1 MEFEYKGGN
10 CVVMSSKQATI
21 VVDGKLSLL
30 GLKDYTVKDE
40 IEVATQPEFA
50 TGECRVSIDMPGEY
64 EVSNVSVTGVP
75 ATRLLD
81 YDESKKATIYRL
93 AFADVTVAILGH
105 IAMPLSDEQ
114 LEAINVVDVLIVPVG
129 GNGYTLDAR
138 LAVEAVR
145 KIDPKVVIPTHY
157 ADQQVKYEVPQDELE
172 LFIKE
177 LGAAHET
184 TAKWKVKNGAMP
196 EMLTIMEL
204 TRSA

>member
-10 CVVMSSKQATI
+10 CVVVSSKQATV
-21 VVDGKLSLL
+21 VVDGKLSAL
-30 GLKDYTVKDE
+30 GLKNCVVKDE
-40 IEVATQPEFA
+40 IEIATQPEFA

-64 EVSNVSVTGVP
+64 EVSNISVLGIP
-75 ATRLLD
+75 AARLVD

-93 AFADVTVAILGH
+93 AFTDVTVAVLGH
-105 IAMPLSDEQ
+105 VAMPLSDEQ
-114 LEAINVVDVLIVPVG
+114 LEAINVVDVLVVPVG

-138 LAVEAVR
+138 MAADAVR

-157 ADQQVKYEVPQDELE
+157 ADQRVKYEVPQDALE

-184 TAKWKVKNGAMP
+184 TAKWKVKNGVMP
-196 EMLTIMEL
+196 ETLTVVEL
-204 TRSA
+204 AQSA